1 MKKSKI
7 VRALLVLAL
16 LIALGGA
23 ATWLATGAHRGWSQT
38 SVQTMQLDEIT
49 GIEAPVYENRF
60 VAGVDFLGAT
70 LLGAGALA
78 ASSLFFRKTKNQH

>member
-1 MKKSKI
+1 MKRI
-7 VRALLVLAL
+7 LILLAL
-16 LIALGGA
+16 VVAVGGLGV
-23 ATWLATGAHRGWSQT
+23 WFATGAHRGWSQT

-49 GIEAPVYENRF
+49 GIETPVYEDRF